1 MFPIASIAFTFTLLL
16 SASRIAIR
24 GAPLSPGVVFRGPF
38 ACTGLNGTG
47 TCTPLRLSQHEGTG
61 LCTNVDNVTQSLK
74 LVEENEC
81 AGFQQLDCDNG
92 GETVG
97 DFFLENPTDSF
108 VNIADEFTQ
117 NIEEDEGEALPVDSV
132 EVCSFLCPYGNWTGF
147 GLQLAQNLSVEK
159 LTNQLNKG
167 SFGSKY

>member
-1 MFPIASIAFTFTLLL
+1 VKIILLL
-16 SASRIAIR
+16 I
-24 GAPLSPGVVFRGPF
+24 GFLQSPGVVFQGPF

-61 LCTNVDNVTQSLK
+61 LCTNVDDVTQSLK

-81 AGFQQLDCDNG
+81 AGFQCVLRDSFQWNLKPNLIILRRQLDCDNG

-117 NIEEDEGEALPVDSV
+117 S
-132 EVCSFLCPYGNWTGF
+132 TGIR
-147 GLQLAQNLSVEK
+147 SWIC
-159 LTNQLNKG
+159 T
-167 SFGSKY
+167 